1 MTVFSSESLDSI
13 RDYFLPRPC
22 AAISMREISHGLE
35 EIAREV
41 PDLGTTTIR
50 NSHCC
55 SLSLIHI

>member
-1 MTVFSSESLDSI
+1 MTVFSSGSLDSI

-22 AAISMREISHGLE
+22 AAISMTEISHGLE

-50 NSHCC
+50 NS
-55 SLSLIHI
+55 LIFQ